1 MQKHIIFY
9 DLYEIQKSNGILM
22 KGFRLFHRP
31 KSFPLE
37 NPKLTYEIHQNED
50 SREIKLI
57 VTSKHIALYVF
68 IESDNID
75 FIASDNYFSMKPNE
89 SRTIILSDINPVNSE
104 KEVRVEE
111 IIDKIYV
118 KSLFDLLN

>member
-1 MQKHIIFY
+1 M
-9 DLYEIQKSNGILM
+9 LRASSSSNHGRRQQVATAQS
-22 KGFRLFHRP
+22 GG
-31 KSFPLE
+31 PLDATKRQGE
-37 NPKLTYEIHQNED
+37 EQNED

-75 FIASDNYFSMKPNE
+75 FIASDNYFSMEPNE
-89 SRTIILSDINPVNSE
+89 SRIIMLSDINSVNSE
-104 KEVRVEE
+104 NEVRIVE
-111 IIDKIYV
+111 IKDKIFV